1 MVADLSCIA
10 KDSKSSD
17 DPEQGYLI
25 SEQGVFMKV
34 LIRVV
39 MILSAVC
46 YAEFSCAD
54 AALVQQK
61 EAEAFIKI
69 MVDKHHFKRKDVEA
83 ALKEVKFQ
91 PRIIELM
98 ERPYEKKNWDTYSS
112 IFLTPE
118 RLQGGLTFWQEN
130 KETLAQAE
138 KKFGVPAS
146 VIVSILGV
154 ETKYGKHQ
162 GTYRVL
168 DAVSTLA
175 FYYPK
180 RASYFTRELEEYLLL
195 CREQGVPV
203 THYVG
208 SYAGAIGQPQFMPS
222 NYRVYAVDFS
232 GEGHPDLIHS
242 QQDVIFSVANYFK
255 HHGWTTHKEVTTPAL
270 VKGSKYKA
278 LKTNTRSPNYSYKN
292 LIASGVVPVTPIKHP
307 PQKAGLIELNTHD
320 NVLAYWLA
328 YPNFYAI
335 TRYNTSPQYALAVY
349 LLSEQL
355 QQRWDAQNKKSAD
368 A

>member
-1 MVADLSCIA
+1 MKQFTRMLMI
-10 KDSKSSD
+10 
-17 DPEQGYLI
+17 I
-25 SEQGVFMKV
+25 ST
-34 LIRVV
+34 
-39 MILSAVC
+39 VC
-46 YAEFSCAD
+46 YAAFSFAD
-54 AALVQQK
+54 AALVKQK
-61 EAEAFIKI
+61 DAQEFIKI
-69 MVDKHHFKRKDVEA
+69 MVDKHHFKRADVVA
-83 ALKEVKFQ
+83 TLKQVQFQ

-98 ERPYEKKNWDTYSS
+98 ERPYEKKNWDTYST

-118 RLQGGLTFWQEN
+118 RLQGGLQFWQEN
-130 KETLAQAE
+130 KDTLEQAE

-168 DAVSTLA
+168 DALSTIA

-203 THYVG
+203 TKYVG
-208 SYAGAIGQPQFMPS
+208 SYAGAMGQPQFMPS
-222 NYRVYAVDFS
+222 NYRVYAVDFA
-232 GEGHPDLIHS
+232 GKGHPDLITS
-242 QQDVIFSVANYFK
+242 KQDVIFSVANYFK
-255 HHGWTTHKEVTTPAL
+255 RHGWTTNGDVTNPAL

-278 LKTNTRSPNYSYKN
+278 LKTNTKSPNYTYKH
-292 LIASGVVPVTPIKHP
+292 LMASGVTPVTPLKHP
-307 PQKAGLIELNTHD
+307 PEKAGLIELNTHGD
-320 NVLAYWLA
+320 VYAYWLA

-335 TRYNTSPQYALAVY
+335 TRYNTSPQYALVVY

-355 QQRWDAQNKKSAD
+355 QQRWDAQHKNS
-368 A
+368 

>member
-1 MVADLSCIA
+1 MKQVTRIIMFLST
-10 KDSKSSD
+10 
-17 DPEQGYLI
+17 
-25 SEQGVFMKV
+25 
-34 LIRVV
+34 
-39 MILSAVC
+39 VC
-46 YAEFSCAD
+46 YAVFSFAD
-54 AALVQQK
+54 TALVKQK
-61 EAEAFIKI
+61 EAEAFIQL
-69 MVDKHHFKRKDVEA
+69 MVNKHHFKRADLVA
-83 ALKEVKFQ
+83 VLQQAKFQ

-98 ERPYEKKNWDTYSS
+98 ERPYEKKNWNTYSTL
-112 IFLTPE
+112 FLTPE
-118 RLQGGLTFWQEN
+118 RLQGGLEFWQEN
-130 KETLAQAE
+130 QETLEQAE

-203 THYVG
+203 TQYVG

-222 NYRVYAVDFS
+222 NYRVYAMNFS
-232 GEGHPDLIHS
+232 GKGHPDLVDNK
-242 QQDVIFSVANYFK
+242 QDVIFSVANYFK
-255 HHGWTTHKEVTTPAL
+255 QHGWTANKDVIDPAL
-270 VKGSKYKA
+270 VKGSQYKT
-278 LKTNTRSPNYSYKN
+278 LKTNTRSPNYTYKH
-292 LIASGVVPVTPIKHP
+292 LMVSGVTPVTPLMHP
-307 PQKAGLIELNTHD
+307 PEKAGLIELNTHD
-320 NVLAYWLA
+320 DVYAYWLA

-335 TRYNTSPQYALAVY
+335 TRYNTSPQYALVVH

-355 QQRWDAQNKKSAD
+355 QQRWDAQHKKSTHA
-368 A
+368 